1 MSAAAQALRPAP
13 RLLRTWYAV
22 KGRSYPRT
30 VGGLREPS
38 WIFYDI
44 ALPLLG
50 VAAFVYVYRALGA
63 PAHFTGYV
71 IMGGATIA
79 FWLNVMW
86 LMAAQF
92 YWEKHQGNLEL
103 YMMAPCG
110 LVAILLGM
118 AFGGLLATTLRAA
131 VVIAAGVFLF
141 NMDFTVSSWPL
152 FLLLFA
158 LGLVA
163 LYGLGMFFS
172 SLFLLWGREAWH
184 TVNLLQEPVYLV
196 SGFYF
201 PVRALG
207 PWVGMAAS
215 VIPITLALDG
225 LRQVMFPAVHLGL
238 LPLGWEVAGLA
249 LLAVLFT
256 LLALW
261 MLRFMERLAKQEGR
275 LSFRW

>member
-1 MSAAAQALRPAP
+1 VNLRRA
-13 RLLRTWYAV
+13 WYAIR
-22 KGRSYPRT
+22 GRAYPRT
-30 VGGLREPS
+30 IGAAREPS
-38 WIFYDI
+38 WIFYDL
-44 ALPLLG
+44 ALPILG
-50 VAAFVYVYRALGA
+50 VLAFVFVYRALGA
-63 PAHFTGYV
+63 PARFTGYV

-79 FWLNVMW
+79 FWMNVMW
-86 LMAAQF
+86 NMAAQF

-110 LVAILLGM
+110 LVSILLGM
-118 AFGGLLATTLRAA
+118 AFGGLLGTTLRAA
-131 VVIAAGVFLF
+131 VVVAAGVFLF
-141 NMDFTVSSWPL
+141 DMTFTVSSWPL

-201 PVRALG
+201 PVSALG

-225 LRQVMFPAVHLGL
+225 LRQVMFPGVHPGL
-238 LPLGWEVAGLA
+238 VPLGWEVAGLA
-249 LLAVLFT
+249 VLAVLFT